1 MEGENPTTGDSGASI
16 TDRLERFL
24 SDEPAT
30 EAKAPVEE
38 KEDSSEVDPSGATEQ
53 EEEPQSVVSTADVA
67 KFLGVDESALDVD
80 EDGTIKVKTKI
91 DGKEGTAKFQEL
103 LKNYQLQGH
112 AENKARQAAEAEKAA
127 NARRAEIEQQ
137 ATARLQQVE
146 QMANVAAA
154 ELMREYQ
161 STDWENLRFTE
172 PGLYAAKKSDFQ
184 ERGAKL
190 QQVAQAANA
199 ERAHIEARNLAEMQ
213 KRQDAFVS
221 QQREMLPEIIP
232 EWKDQSIRA
241 REQQEIYEYGLK
253 NGFDKP
259 ARYLENGKR
268 KDGKEIDLFFDAS
281 RVALLRKAMLYD
293 KQQQSKPAI
302 ENKVR
307 AAPKLVKPGQVT
319 DSGPAQQLRNL
330 RTQIKA
336 SGGKRGIEEYLIAS
350 GKV

>member
-1 MEGENPTTGDSGASI
+1 MTDENPTSGEAGASI

-24 SDEPAT
+24 SDEPAAESKDPV
-30 EAKAPVEE
+30 EAK
-38 KEDSSEVDPSGATEQ
+38 EDNSEVDPNGATEQ
-53 EEEPQSVVSTADVA
+53 EEEPQSVSTADVA

-112 AENKARQAAEAEKAA
+112 AENKARQAAEAQKALD
-127 NARRAEIEQQ
+127 ARRAEIEQQ
-137 ATARLQQVE
+137 ATAKLQQVE
-146 QMANVAAA
+146 QLANVAAA

-161 STDWENLRFTE
+161 SVNWEALRATD
-172 PGLYAAKKSDFQ
+172 PGQYAALRADFQ
-184 ERGAKL
+184 ERNAKL
-190 QQVAQAANA
+190 QNVFQHAKQEAVQREQEMARSKAEFVAQQAA
-199 ERAHIEARNLAEMQ
+199 
-213 KRQDAFVS
+213 K
-221 QQREMLPEIIP
+221 LPEIIP
-232 EWKDQSIRA
+232 EWKDPAIQSKEVGEIRDWA
-241 REQQEIYEYGLK
+241 LK
-253 NGFDKP
+253 NGFQP
-259 ARYLENGKR
+259 QEV
-268 KDGKEIDLFFDAS
+268 DGFTMAHH
-281 RVALLRKAMLYD
+281 VQVMRKAMLYD

-307 AAPKLVKPGQVT
+307 QAPKLVKPGQVT
-319 DSGPAQQLRNL
+319 DTGPGQQLRNL